1 MLKKKRD
8 IGFTTKMVV
17 QPLREVEAP
26 VPVEEAKDLFLEKRE
41 QKEKPTPQRKAV
53 PKAVPTP
60 KASNAPKQNPW
71 MVYLQQVKREN
82 PELTYKEVIMKA
94 KETYVPVSK
103 K

>member
-8 IGFTTKMVV
+8 IGFTTKLVS
-17 QPLREVEAP
+17 QPLKEVEAP
-26 VPVEEAKDLFLEKRE
+26 VQVEEAKEVP
-41 QKEKPTPQRKAV
+41 KPTPQRKAV

-60 KASNAPKQNPW
+60 KASNAPKQNAW
-71 MVYLQQVKREN
+71 MVYLQQVKGEN

-103 K
+103 R